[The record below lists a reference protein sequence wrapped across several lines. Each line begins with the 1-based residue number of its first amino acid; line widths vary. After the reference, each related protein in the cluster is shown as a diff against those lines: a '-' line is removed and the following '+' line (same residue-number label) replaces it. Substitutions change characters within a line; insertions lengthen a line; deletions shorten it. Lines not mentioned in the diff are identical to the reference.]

1 MVALKAVLVER
12 GREGVLV
19 VEGEEAFHVVRTGE
33 GAEEIGREEEEGDEE
48 EEEVVWVEDAW

>member
-1 MVALKAVLVER
+1 MER
-12 GREGVLV
+12 GREGALV

-33 GAEEIGREEEEGDEE
+33 GAEEMGREEEGDEE